1 MLPGI
6 NDTGAGKSGNREYN
20 EILTIVI
27 PAEAGIQ

>member
-6 NDTGAGKSGNREYN
+6 NDTGAGKSATREQN
-20 EILTIVI
+20 EIFTIVI